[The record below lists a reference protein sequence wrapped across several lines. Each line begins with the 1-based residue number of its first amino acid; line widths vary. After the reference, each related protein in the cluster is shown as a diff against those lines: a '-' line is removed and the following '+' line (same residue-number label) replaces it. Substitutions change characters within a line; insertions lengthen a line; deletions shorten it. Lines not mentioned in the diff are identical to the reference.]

1 MTSVKLTHALAE
13 LSHFNVFHSQ
23 NIIWIMA
30 AKMISNV
37 EQIKKIA
44 RFNLTKE
51 AMKKLGQ
58 NVMKLYVLIIL
69 AVSYFSKLNL

>member
-1 MTSVKLTHALAE
+1 MTSVKITHALAE
-13 LSHFNVFHSQ
+13 LSHFNVFHNQ
-23 NIIWIMA
+23 NIIWIME

-58 NVMKLYVLIIL
+58 NAMKLYVLIIL
-69 AVSYFSKLNL
+69 AVSYFFQS